1 MNTQD
6 QDALRWQLQALRR
19 DVAPE
24 SDLWPGIAGRIA
36 ETPQNTA
43 PQNIDEVEKPKVV
56 AARRFAPWAMAAS
69 LLLAIGFVWQLT
81 PAPSQAPVAAQGNP
95 LILQQAVSMT
105 LDYENALAR
114 MQQADTH
121 PEMHTA
127 LGDLDRSAAQILNA
141 IDTDPSARFLLDQL
155 RRTYARRLQLT
166 QRAVMAS

>member
-6 QDALRWQLQALRR
+6 QDALRWQLQALRC
-19 DVAPE
+19 DVPPE
-24 SDLWPGIAGRIA
+24 GDLWPGIAARIST
-36 ETPQNTA
+36 TPQS
-43 PQNIDEVEKPKVV
+43 VEAKEPKVV
-56 AARRFAPWAMAAS
+56 SARGFVPWAMAAS

-81 PAPSQAPVAAQGNP
+81 PAPSQVSVTAQGNP

-166 QRAVMAS
+166 QRAVMTS